1 MSNPPKI
8 QSQEI
13 YLDSQYASATI
24 NTSKKNDCY
33 FFFAVPVIVPQNYD
47 VVMKVENFVCPI
59 SFFVV
64 NDTNN
69 TLVTSTGTYT
79 ISEGNYNALSLK
91 TELSSKM
98 TGYTI
103 TYDSNTNKLTFSSN
117 SSFTFFGLSTCFR
130 IIGFEEDEDHVSS
143 ANALTSDFV
152 VNLAGTSLIYIDI
165 PNITTRNILSKNNG
179 GFTTIVK
186 SVVCDV
192 PYGSILT
199 YTNATGSSVVL
210 GEKYISY
217 IQVRLLDDDYN
228 LLDLNGQYF
237 TLSVIFSYEYN
248 GLPLLDS
255 LIPTENEAKGSNLLE
270 SITNQNKVKKSLGL
284 S

>member
-1 MSNPPKI
+1 
-8 QSQEI
+8 
-13 YLDSQYASATI
+13 
-24 NTSKKNDCY
+24 
-33 FFFAVPVIVPQNYD
+33 
-47 VVMKVENFVCPI
+47 MKVENFVCPI

-103 TYDSNTNKLTFSSN
+103 VYDSNTNKLTFSRG
-117 SSFTFFGLSTCFR
+117 SSFTFYSSSTCFR
-130 IIGFEEDEDHVSS
+130 ILGFQEDTDRVSS
-143 ANALTSDFV
+143 SNSLTSDFV
-152 VNLAGTSLIYIDI
+152 VNLAGTSLVYIDI

-186 SVVCDV
+186 SIVCDV
-192 PYGSILT
+192 PYGSVLT
-199 YTNATGSSVVL
+199 FVNATGSHVVL

-217 IQVRLLDDDYN
+217 LQVRLLDDDYN

-237 TLSVIFSYEYN
+237 IMTIEFSYEYN
-248 GLPLLDS
+248 GLPV
-255 LIPTENEAKGSNLLE
+255 LE
-270 SITNQNKVKKSLGL
+270 SGNLIDAIQQQSDVKKSLGL
-284 S
+284 T